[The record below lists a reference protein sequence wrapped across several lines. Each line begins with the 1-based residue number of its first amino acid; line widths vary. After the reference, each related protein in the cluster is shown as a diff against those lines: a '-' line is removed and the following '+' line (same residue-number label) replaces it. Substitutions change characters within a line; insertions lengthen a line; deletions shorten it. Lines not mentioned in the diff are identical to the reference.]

1 VGLSARGSRQL
12 GDAVEKIEDPDELL
26 QVRFQARKV
35 QLKAVIVGVLM
46 TVFVMF
52 IP

>member
-12 GDAVEKIEDPDELL
+12 GETVEKIEDPDELK
-26 QVRFQARKV
+26 QVRKQASRV
-35 QLKAVIVGVLM
+35 QTKSLIAGLVL
-46 TVFVMF
+46 TLLVVL